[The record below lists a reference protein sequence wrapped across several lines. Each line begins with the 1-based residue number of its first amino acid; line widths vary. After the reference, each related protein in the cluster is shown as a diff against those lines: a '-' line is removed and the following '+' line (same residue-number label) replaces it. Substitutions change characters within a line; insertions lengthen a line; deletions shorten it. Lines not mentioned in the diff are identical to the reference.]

1 MADLDGFDL
10 ALLAA
15 LQEDG
20 RLTNQELAER
30 VNLSAS
36 QCSRRRL
43 RLEAERVISGYRAVL
58 SARALDLQ
66 IAAFIQVTLAAHSR
80 DIAEGVTALLRERP
94 EILEAYALTGDTDYL
109 LRVAVRDLEALSRL
123 VNDVLLPHPAVARV
137 QSRIVLERL
146 KEHGPLPIAQD
157 LPRGSRKRGLAKA

>member
-1 MADLDGFDL
+1 MTELDSFDL
-10 ALLAA
+10 SLLAA

-43 RLEAERVISGYRAVL
+43 RLEADQVISGYRAVL
-58 SARALDLQ
+58 SARALDLE
-66 IAAFIQVTLAAHSR
+66 IAAFVQVTLAAHSR
-80 DIAEGVTALLRERP
+80 DIAESFARLLRERA

-109 LRVAVRDLEALSRL
+109 FRVVTRDLDALSRL

-146 KEHGPLPIAQD
+146 KEHGPLPIPD
-157 LPRGSRKRGLAKA
+157 SLLRERRKA

>member
-1 MADLDGFDL
+1 MADLDSFDL
-10 ALLAA
+10 ALLSA
-15 LQEDG
+15 LQDDG

-43 RLEAERVISGYRAVL
+43 RLEAAGIIRGYRAVL
-58 SARALDLQ
+58 SARSLDLE
-66 IAAFIQVTLAAHSR
+66 IGAFVQVTLAAHSK
-80 DIAEGVTALLRERP
+80 DIAESFAGLLRERS

-109 LRVAVRDLEALSRL
+109 FRVVTRDLDALSRL

-146 KEHGPLPIAQD
+146 KEHGPLPIPEALVRD
-157 LPRGSRKRGLAKA
+157 RRKA